1 MSANLLTACLLF
13 QCFYAFL
20 WTEQN
25 CLSFSKPD
33 NTAICTVNQCGPD
46 IYIKSSGNLVFSGQP
61 FHLVKVNSQK
71 SSCRK
76 TSFEQSRWKSN
87 KELDSPSPHP
97 AAQNSTI
104 SSLNQSTAMP
114 PWNQALEIRIAQ
126 ASNLRWE
133 RGNGR
138 QAGRPGTD
146 QFTTWQSQ
154 SAAWSIHERARPVV
168 KWWYTT
174 RTEEEAGWR
183 GRRGDG
189 GVGEEYWLGALL
201 AEDAELLG
209 GEDGA
214 PLLFAPL
221 LAAAPGRHRRGRGGV
236 GASGTGCRD
245 RERSEEGTKREEG
258 VGNAVRWGRDEG
270 QQRRLC
276 WVLTARGL
284 TSVFFTSLFFYVLCT
299 PSKKNLHHPWTN
311 LWGVDY
317 ITPYEM
323 IYIAPKPSK
332 TGQITPNTIF
342 KNHSK

>member
-1 MSANLLTACLLF
+1 MYSKSVWARYIYQIKWQLGFFWPT
-13 QCFYAFL
+13 
-20 WTEQN
+20 
-25 CLSFSKPD
+25 LSSR
-33 NTAICTVNQCGPD
+33 
-46 IYIKSSGNLVFSGQP
+46 KSQLPEVVLQKDKFWA
-61 FHLVKVNSQK
+61 VKMKVQQGA
-71 SSCRK
+71 RLP
-76 TSFEQSRWKSN
+76 QS
-87 KELDSPSPHP
+87 

-138 QAGRPGTD
+138 QAGRPGTN

-221 LAAAPGRHRRGRGGV
+221 LAAAPGRHRRGRGG
-236 GASGTGCRD
+236 SR
-245 RERSEEGTKREEG
+245 G
-258 VGNAVRWGRDEG
+258 VGHGMPGPGAIRRRNETRGGGRQCGAVRTWWGAA
-270 QQRRLC
+270 
-276 WVLTARGL
+276 TATLLSADCTRPD
-284 TSVFFTSLFFYVLCT
+284 FRFCFTSLFFYVLAL
-299 PSKKNLHHPWTN
+299 PAPKKKNDTL
-311 LWGVDY
+311 
-317 ITPYEM
+317 E
-323 IYIAPKPSK
+323 A
-332 TGQITPNTIF
+332 
-342 KNHSK
+342 

>member
-1 MSANLLTACLLF
+1 MYSKSVWARYIYQIKWQLGFFWPT
-13 QCFYAFL
+13 
-20 WTEQN
+20 
-25 CLSFSKPD
+25 LSSR
-33 NTAICTVNQCGPD
+33 
-46 IYIKSSGNLVFSGQP
+46 KSQLPEVVLQKDKFWA
-61 FHLVKVNSQK
+61 VKMKVQQGA
-71 SSCRK
+71 RLP
-76 TSFEQSRWKSN
+76 QS
-87 KELDSPSPHP
+87 

-284 TSVFFTSLFFYVLCT
+284 TSAFFYKFVNLCTCT
-299 PSKKNLHHPWTN
+299 PSTKKN
-311 LWGVDY
+311 
-317 ITPYEM
+317 
-323 IYIAPKPSK
+323 
-332 TGQITPNTIF
+332 TI
-342 KNHSK
+342 H